1 MQSFI
6 LASNSPRRRELL
18 EAAGY
23 SFTVKA
29 SSVAEPAP
37 DGFALPEAYVSHVA
51 WLKATAVGRTAV
63 DQWVLAADTMAVI
76 GPHVLGKPIDRADA
90 DRILSLLH
98 GTRHHVWT
106 GVALYHPQLDV
117 SLVAA
122 VRTTVVMKPLSRQEL
137 DAYLDT
143 GLWEGKAGAFG
154 IQDRDDPFVSAVEGS
169 YTNVVG
175 LPMERLAELFQ
186 LAERIGLST

>member
-6 LASNSPRRRELL
+6 LASGSPRRRELL

-29 SSVAEPAP
+29 SSVAEPSPEGFVAP
-37 DGFALPEAYVSHVA
+37 DAYVAHVA
-51 WLKATAVGRTAV
+51 WLKATAVGRTEV

-76 GPHVLGKPIDRADA
+76 GPHVLGKPVDRADA
-90 DRILSLLH
+90 DRILSLLQ
-98 GTRHHVWT
+98 GSRHHVWT
-106 GVALYHPQLDV
+106 GVALYYPRFDV

-122 VRTTVVMKPLSRQEL
+122 VETTVVMKPLSRQEL
-137 DAYLDT
+137 EAYLDT

-154 IQDRDDPFVSAVEGS
+154 IQDHDDPFVSAVEGS

-175 LPMERLAELFQ
+175 LPMERLADLFQ
-186 LAERIGLST
+186 IADRIGAS